1 MAFLVEDG
9 TGVTDAN
16 SYLSVADADTYWDDR
31 VNATSPDG
39 NAWTD
44 ATQSDKEGALIEA
57 SSYLDATYDW
67 VWNNPP
73 HWQDSVNPLS
83 PPSAYTPLV
92 NENQGLKWPR
102 QAAYDEDTYVLQQDV
117 PQKVKDATA
126 EVALNALDGQ
136 ILPTRERGGMVKREQ
151 VGNVSVEY
159 MDNAPGGTS
168 YPMIDRILNGLY
180 WQKGGTRKLRRA

>member
-16 SYLSVADADTYWDDR
+16 SYLSVADADTYWGDR

-44 ATQSDKEGALIEA
+44 ASQSEKEGALIEA
-57 SSYLDATYDW
+57 SAYLDATYDW

-73 HWQDSVNPLS
+73 HWQSSVNPIS
-83 PPSAYTPLV
+83 PLAAYTPLV
-92 NENQGLKWPR
+92 SEDQGLKWPR
-102 QAAYDEDTYVLQQDV
+102 QAAYDEETYVLQSGV

-136 ILPTRERGGMVKREQ
+136 ILTTRERGGMVKREQ

-159 MDNAPGGTS
+159 MNNAPGGTS

-180 WQKGGTRKLRRA
+180 WQKDGSRKLRRA